1 MRDPGVTYPWVAS
14 QRQAVTR
21 RSTHITALAAT
32 LLAVAVAAGVSTP
45 RLRTGGR
52 DRAARGAALAGST
65 RPDQPCA
72 WVEPDDD
79 FVFEVAADPGHGVAG
94 THAAAPRSGADVFV
108 LPPGVAAAASA
119 ASSPAGVLPLHLA
132 HDLTTRRP
140 SSTRGPPARLA

>member
-1 MRDPGVTYPWVAS
+1 
-14 QRQAVTR
+14 VTR
-21 RSTHITALAAT
+21 RSTRLTALAAT

-45 RLRTGGR
+45 RLRAGGR

-79 FVFEVAADPGHGVAG
+79 FAAAVAADPGHVVAG
-94 THAAAPRSGADVFV
+94 THAWARTSGADLFL
-108 LPPGVAAAASA
+108 LPRSVAAAVDAP
-119 ASSPAGVLPLHLA
+119 SSTAGLLPLHLA

-140 SSTRGPPARLA
+140 SSTRGPPARLS